1 MVLEK
6 TLESLLVCKEI
17 KPVNPKGNQP
27 LIFFGK
33 TDAESEAPIL
43 RSPDVKSQTIRK
55 EPEAGKAEEKRR
67 RGQQRIKH
75 LEVASLTRWT

>member
-43 RSPDVKSQTIRK
+43 RPPDVKSQAVGK
-55 EPEAGKAEEKRR
+55 EPDAGKAEEKRGGR
-67 RGQQRIKH
+67 QRIKH
-75 LEVASLTRWT
+75 LEIASLTQWT